1 MLKLKTRERFA
12 VSKLNVLTACC
23 QHDAPS
29 APPRRCVEFYFRR
42 KRKQKSPTLGGLV
55 AAGSAAWNAG
65 RAVRTSVCLSICPC
79 LGVCV
84 RRRCLARCLCDRIRA
99 TDHSATGRGRRHL
112 HSLPNDEISSVFT
125 CVGALGTPPP
135 AGRGPIARKYLPGF
149 PYS

>member
-12 VSKLNVLTACC
+12 VSKLNVLLTACC

-29 APPRRCVEFYFRR
+29 ARPRRCVEFYFRR

-65 RAVRTSVCLSICPC
+65 RAARTSVCLSICPC

-84 RRRCLARCLCDRIRA
+84 RRRWLARCIRA
-99 TDHSATGRGRRHL
+99 TDHSATGRRRRHL
-112 HSLPNDEISSVFT
+112 HSLPNDEISSV
-125 CVGALGTPPP
+125 GALGTPP
-135 AGRGPIARKYLPGF
+135 AERGPLARKYLPGF